1 MKLLPACL
9 IAALALSGQT
19 ARKADDGAEQRHL
32 RGLLSEAGN
41 SPLEFIRALEKHLK
55 KYPETAEKPELERAL
70 VRAAIDAR
78 DERRIVLYGQRV
90 LAREPDDAM
99 VLERVTRALLRADDE
114 ATAQKALAY
123 ARKFEEVMRAIEK
136 QEPPERRNRG
146 QMVEEMGRALGKAL
160 VYQARAT
167 GNLKRYE
174 EAVALARRGYETYP
188 SAESAREIGRW
199 LARAGRDQEALQA
212 YADAFTIEDEHNTA
226 GDRAQDRAR
235 LGELWRKLKGSE
247 AGLGDVVLAAYDR
260 TAEVMARRLALQRQ
274 ADPNA
279 QRTDL
284 MDFTLTGLDGD
295 KLALASLKGKVVVL
309 DFWATWCGPC
319 RAQYPLYEEVKKRF
333 ARNAD
338 VVFLAIN
345 TDEDHS
351 LVKPFL
357 AANGWKNKVYFEGG
371 LSELL
376 RVSSIPTTILVGRG
390 GKVINRLNGF
400 LPDRFV
406 EMLTER
412 IHEAP
417 SAQP

>member
-412 IHEAP
+412 IHEAL